1 MAFLF
6 DFEHAALFGFNGP
19 VEFADYL
26 LIFESEFD
34 FEFAFD
40 VEDVLLFLN
49 KLVNHLVIK
58 VVLLCIEEDV
68 HLVSVRKEGYP
79 LDSSDELI

>member
-58 VVLLCIEEDV
+58 VVLLLSECEERR
-68 HLVSVRKEGYP
+68 LSLRF
-79 LDSSDELI
+79 LR